1 MLPFREET
9 VKYDQVAVAH
19 SLLVYGFRP
28 PKRQTLYVGVS
39 RLGVSEIAL
48 WEKKTIRFYEVPPY
62 IVNVDEDFGNEHLH
76 RYSDLF
82 LDALEKRSSP
92 NGNVVYVSSGWDSTS
107 ILAGLVHLHGPD
119 KVRAVIGRFNFAERS
134 GISNPFELTRIK
146 AVTDYF
152 GVALDIIEI
161 DHAHKGPEVVDRWEE
176 FQRSHMFSGLS
187 MYLWALLSEHIAST
201 TNGEAVFSGEISD
214 GIHNLGFSQHT
225 TIHGHPVLAFRE
237 YSDKMASYLFGPN
250 FLQLMLKGNAE
261 EDVIYDLLKRQHQGG
276 IFDKLA
282 TDHVSCARQLFASI
296 FTRDLRMP
304 GWSLENCNMFT
315 KAGRESYSSE
325 MEAKYLNEPA
335 KVATPATLY
344 SWYIHLYS
352 SFHWQGGTVTTL
364 GYTAERQGFEMNL
377 PFHDSRLHEFLSE
390 MPESGG
396 RGLEIRPTKYPLK
409 WILENKIDYPMHLQ
423 VGPHSYIYDTDPTFN
438 FAGEFIYASAY
449 TPLIKERFKHRNYE
463 ALLSSEC
470 FDLNYINSIVD
481 HYLAGEE
488 IPAERTDLSA
498 LAFLTLTGW
507 Y

>member
-1 MLPFREET
+1 
-9 VKYDQVAVAH
+9 
-19 SLLVYGFRP
+19 
-28 PKRQTLYVGVS
+28 
-39 RLGVSEIAL
+39 
-48 WEKKTIRFYEVPPY
+48 
-62 IVNVDEDFGNEHLH
+62 
-76 RYSDLF
+76 
-82 LDALEKRSSP
+82 
-92 NGNVVYVSSGWDSTS
+92 
-107 ILAGLVHLHGPD
+107 
-119 KVRAVIGRFNFAERS
+119 
-134 GISNPFELTRIK
+134 
-146 AVTDYF
+146 
-152 GVALDIIEI
+152 
-161 DHAHKGPEVVDRWEE
+161 
-176 FQRSHMFSGLS
+176 
-187 MYLWALLSEHIAST
+187 
-201 TNGEAVFSGEISD
+201 
-214 GIHNLGFSQHT
+214 
-225 TIHGHPVLAFRE
+225 
-237 YSDKMASYLFGPN
+237 
-250 FLQLMLKGNAE
+250 
-261 EDVIYDLLKRQHQGG
+261 
-276 IFDKLA
+276 
-282 TDHVSCARQLFASI
+282 
-296 FTRDLRMP
+296 
-304 GWSLENCNMFT
+304 MFT